1 MAVPFNTHEVIQE
14 LQDLGFPTAQAEGIT
29 AVLLKTAS
37 ASQEQLATK
46 LDVAEAK
53 AEVKAELAA
62 LRTELKG
69 DVAALRTA
77 LQADMAELKTEIQAV
92 QTELQGNIATVRT
105 DMATMRGELRTEIQ
119 AAKNSALTW
128 TIGVLGTLYVL
139 GFGLLY
145 TLVQRGLKP

>member
-1 MAVPFNTHEVIQE
+1 MPVPFNTHEVIQE
-14 LQDLGFPTAQAEGIT
+14 LEELGFPTAQAEGLT

-37 ASQEQLATK
+37 ASQEQLATR

-69 DVAALRTA
+69 DVAALRTD
-77 LQADMAELKTEIQAV
+77 LQADIAELR
-92 QTELQGNIATVRT
+92 TELQGDIATVRT

>member
-14 LQDLGFPTAQAEGIT
+14 LQDLGFPTAQAEGLT

-69 DVAALRTA
+69 DVAALRTD
-77 LQADMAELKTEIQAV
+77 LQADIADLR
-92 QTELQGNIATVRT
+92 TELQGDIATVRT
-105 DMATMRGELRTEIQ
+105 DMATMRGELRAEIRD
-119 AAKNSALTW
+119 ARNSMLTW

-145 TLVQRGLKP
+145 TLVQRGIKP

>member
-1 MAVPFNTHEVIQE
+1 VAVPFNTHEVIQE
-14 LQDLGFPTAQAEGIT
+14 LEDLGFPTAQAEGLT

-37 ASQEQLATK
+37 ASQEQLSTK

-69 DVAALRTA
+69 DVAALRTT
-77 LQADMAELKTEIQAV
+77 LQADMAELR
-92 QTELQGNIATVRT
+92 TELQGDLATART
-105 DMATMRGELRTEIQ
+105 DMATLRGELRTEIQ

-145 TLVQRGLKP
+145 TLIQRGIKP

>member
-1 MAVPFNTHEVIQE
+1 VAVPFNTHEVIQE
-14 LQDLGFPTAQAEGIT
+14 LEDLGFPTAQAEGLT

-37 ASQEQLATK
+37 ASQEQLSTK

-69 DVAALRTA
+69 DVAALRTT
-77 LQADMAELKTEIQAV
+77 LHADMAELR
-92 QTELQGNIATVRT
+92 TELQGDLATART
-105 DMATMRGELRTEIQ
+105 DMATLRGELRTEIQ

-145 TLVQRGLKP
+145 TLIQRGIKP

>member
-14 LQDLGFPTAQAEGIT
+14 LEDLGFPTAQAEGLT

-53 AEVKAELAA
+53 AEVKAEIAA

-69 DVAALRTA
+69 DVAALRTD
-77 LQADMAELKTEIQAV
+77 LQADIAELR
-92 QTELQGNIATVRT
+92 TELQGDIAQVRT

-145 TLVQRGLKP
+145 TLIQRGIKP

>member
-14 LQDLGFPTAQAEGIT
+14 LEELGFPTAQAEGLT

-69 DVAALRTA
+69 DVATLRTD
-77 LQADMAELKTEIQAV
+77 LQADIAELKTEIQEV
-92 QTELQGNIATVRT
+92 QTVLKGDIATIRT
-105 DMATMRGELRTEIQ
+105 DMATMRGELRAEIRD
-119 AAKNSALTW
+119 AKNSTLTW
-128 TIGVLGTLYVL
+128 TIGVLGTLYIL

-145 TLVQRGLKP
+145 TLVQRGMKP